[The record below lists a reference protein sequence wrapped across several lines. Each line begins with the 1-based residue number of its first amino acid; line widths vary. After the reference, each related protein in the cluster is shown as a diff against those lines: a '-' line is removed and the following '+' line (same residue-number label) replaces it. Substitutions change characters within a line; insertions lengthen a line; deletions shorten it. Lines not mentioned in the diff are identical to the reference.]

1 MYRVLI
7 VDDDQEL
14 ALVIQDKLKDL
25 GESVTAS
32 AGYEAINILK
42 TTPYDL
48 VISDYNMKDGD
59 GASLAHYCVNHGIA
73 VIVVSSFPESH
84 IKPYLPENVDFI
96 NKFNAIRGHS
106 LEDMILRKLTKT
118 QSAS

>member
-25 GESVTAS
+25 GESMTAS

-42 TTPYDL
+42 DNKYDL

-59 GASLAHYCVNHGIA
+59 GASLAHYCVNHGIP
-73 VIVVSSFPESH
+73 VIVVSSFPENH
-84 IKPYLPENVDFI
+84 IKPYLPEGVEFI
-96 NKFNAIRGHS
+96 NKFNAIRGKS
-106 LEDMILRKLTKT
+106 LEEMILQKLGKKT
-118 QSAS
+118 T

>member
-25 GESVTAS
+25 GESMTAS

-42 TTPYDL
+42 TQTFNL

-59 GASLAHYCVNHGIA
+59 GASLAHYCVNHGIP
-73 VIVVSSFPESH
+73 VIVVSSFPENH
-84 IKPYLPENVDFI
+84 IKPYLPENVEFV
-96 NKFNAIRGHS
+96 NKFNAIRGKS
-106 LEDMILRKLTKT
+106 LEELVRQKLSKKT
-118 QSAS
+118 A

>member
-14 ALVIQDKLKDL
+14 ALVIQDKLRDL
-25 GESVTAS
+25 GESMTAS

-42 TTPYDL
+42 DNKYDL

-59 GASLAHYCVNHGIA
+59 GASLAHYCVNHGIP
-73 VIVVSSFPESH
+73 VIVVSSFPENH
-84 IKPYLPENVDFI
+84 IKPYLPESVEFI
-96 NKFNAIRGHS
+96 NKFNAIRGKS
-106 LEDMILRKLTKT
+106 LEEMILQQLGKKT
-118 QSAS
+118 A

>member
-25 GESVTAS
+25 GETITAS
-32 AGYEAINILK
+32 AGYEAINLLK
-42 TTPYDL
+42 VKPYDL

-59 GASLAHYCVNHGIA
+59 GASLAHYCVNHGIP
-73 VIVVSSFPESH
+73 VIVVSSFPENH
-84 IKPYLPENVDFI
+84 IKPYLPENVAFV
-96 NKFNAIRGHS
+96 NKFNAIRGRS
-106 LEDMILRKLTKT
+106 LEEMVLQRVSKKP
-118 QSAS
+118 A

>member
-25 GESVTAS
+25 GETVTAS
-32 AGYEAINILK
+32 AGYEAINLLQRDS
-42 TTPYDL
+42 YDL
-48 VISDYNMKDGD
+48 VVSDYNMKDGD

-73 VIVVSSFPESH
+73 VIVVSSFPENH
-84 IKPYLPENVDFI
+84 IKPYLPDNVEFI
-96 NKFNAIRGHS
+96 NKFNAIRGRS
-106 LEDMILRKLTKT
+106 LEESILQKLSKKP
-118 QSAS
+118 A

>member
-42 TTPYDL
+42 LKTYDL

-59 GASLAHYCVNHGIA
+59 GASLAHYCVNHGIP
-73 VIVVSSFPESH
+73 VVVVSSFPENH
-84 IKPYLPENVDFI
+84 IKPYLPNNVEFM
-96 NKFNAIRGHS
+96 NKFNAIRGKS
-106 LEDMILRKLTKT
+106 LEDLVVQKLSKKP
-118 QSAS
+118 A